1 MIAREGFNLL
11 YRDGFEQGLG
21 LLVIYL
27 LALSHANHQIFTSVQ
42 ISLSSF
48 CGTRKRH
55 PCFDCSSV
63 FAPLPAVR
71 CLLVKVLDS
80 AFLNIDTIHVKPKP
94 KPSSAGRTNKS
105 LPFPLAMLCYKESI
119 WSRPLSAIHTKR
131 ESLSY
136 LSANAIAHPTV
147 RHRAFHFHRNPNG
160 LSSFSVCG
168 CKSQQVRN
176 HLQNTGRKQEP
187 VCSGRQKVLLPAM
200 MTFPVMRMPASKA
213 FWLVFS

>member
-1 MIAREGFNLL
+1 ML

-80 AFLNIDTIHVKPKP
+80 AFLNIDTIQQTDC
-94 KPSSAGRTNKS
+94 RN
-105 LPFPLAMLCYKESI
+105 I
-119 WSRPLSAIHTKR
+119 AIQ
-131 ESLSY
+131 
-136 LSANAIAHPTV
+136 
-147 RHRAFHFHRNPNG
+147 FMQ
-160 LSSFSVCG
+160 
-168 CKSQQVRN
+168 SQNRN
-176 HLQNTGRKQEP
+176 HLQPAERINLFRFLWQCCTTRNP
-187 VCSGRQKVLLPAM
+187 SGVVRCRQFTPSENLFHTIEILYP
-200 MTFPVMRMPASKA
+200 TRRQTTLYLQQSGCRSQSQPCR
-213 FWLVFS
+213 